1 MRDSYSLLTSLNFA
15 HWLVLLGILV
25 STVGSSAYIFYTLKG
40 ETKPNRISWGMWAL
54 APFIGTAA
62 ALSAHGDVWMTVRIF
77 LAGFFPFLVFLAS
90 FINPKSYWKLTV
102 FDLLCGAFSFLAIL
116 IWYAIDSPTMAIL
129 LAAVADGSAALPT
142 IVKAWKYPET
152 ETGLTYI
159 TGFLTGLL
167 FIPSIPHWDI
177 ANSAFQIYLLF
188 ASGILTFAV
197 YRRRIF
203 GVFL

>member
-1 MRDSYSLLTSLNFA
+1 
-15 HWLVLLGILV
+15 
-25 STVGSSAYIFYTLKG
+25 
-40 ETKPNRISWGMWAL
+40 MWAL

-62 ALSAHGDVWMTVRIF
+62 ALSAHGDGWMTIRIF

-102 FDLLCGAFSFLAIL
+102 FDLLCGAFSLLAI
-116 IWYAIDSPTMAIL
+116 IVWYAINSPTVAIL
-129 LAAVADGSAALPT
+129 LAVIADGSASLPT

-167 FIPSIPHWDI
+167 FLPSMPQWDI
-177 ANSAFQIYLLF
+177 QNSAFQIYLLVS
-188 ASGILTFAV
+188 SGTLMFAV
-197 YRRRIF
+197 YRKRFRPKYQ
-203 GVFL
+203 